1 MSHDFSQ
8 PDMQR
13 RIASLLETAWAGNAV
28 ARELD
33 DLYSDWQTRAVIADL
48 RRRKAQA
55 RHDRTVDA
63 LQSASVDASGP
74 RH

>member
-1 MSHDFSQ
+1 MSHDFSE

-13 RIASLLETAWAGNAV
+13 RIESLLETAWAGNAV

-33 DLYSDWQTRAVIADL
+33 DLYSDWQTRAVVADL

-55 RHDRTVDA
+55 RHDRTVGA
-63 LQSASVDASGP
+63 LLSTSVDAAGP